1 MINITKVSKSFSG
14 LFKSVLDDID
24 LSLAQG
30 DFCVLIG
37 ANGCGKS
44 TLLKL
49 ISGEYKPDF
58 GKIKLKGEVAQVTQ
72 DVNLGTVPEM
82 TLLENIALSE
92 ITKPKLSFYS
102 RYQDIVIK
110 KLQGLNIGLESY
122 IDQPLKMLSGGQRQ
136 TVATLMA
143 INSGSKILLLDE
155 HTSALDPKMQ
165 DLLMKYTSK
174 QVVERGLTTIMI
186 THKIDDAITY
196 GNRLIMLHQGKI
208 VFDIRGGQKKAIQVQ
223 DLLALFHQYQDQ
235 ILVSGGTNDN

>member
-1 MINITKVSKSFSG
+1 MINITKVIKSFQG
-14 LFKSVLDDID
+14 LFRPVINDVS
-24 LSLAQG
+24 LSLERG

-49 ISGEYKPDF
+49 ISGEHKADS
-58 GKIKLKGEVAQVTQ
+58 GEIKLSGDVAQVVQ

-92 ITKPKLSFYS
+92 VKTPKLLFYR
-102 RYQDIVIK
+102 RYKDQVIQ
-110 KLQGLNIGLESY
+110 KLKELGIGLEEY

-136 TVATLMA
+136 MIATLMA
-143 INSGSKILLLDE
+143 INSGRQILLLDE

-165 DLLMKYTSK
+165 TVLMEYTHK
-174 QVVERGLTTIMI
+174 QVVNRGLTTIMI
-186 THKIDDAITY
+186 THKMDDAIKY

-208 VFDIRGGQKKAIQVQ
+208 VLDIQRTQKKALAVQ
-223 DLLALFHQYQDQ
+223 DLLAMFHQYEEQL
-235 ILVSGGTNDN
+235 LVSGGEHDN